1 MGSYS
6 DRGNHTVGVLL
17 VTGGLTVTRF
27 ESAHKYTEWSA
38 DASRIRQSAEDIYER
53 NHSIPNISTEE
64 ENAPYRNIFL
74 PLVSRF
80 KTRWGSNMVP
90 QDIRNSVR
98 SVEVGIGSEVTEWPA
113 WETIG

>member
-1 MGSYS
+1 MA
-6 DRGNHTVGVLL
+6 
-17 VTGGLTVTRF
+17 RF
-27 ESAHKYTEWSA
+27 ESAREYTEWRA
-38 DASRIRQSAEDIYER
+38 DASRIRQSVEDIYER

-90 QDIRNSVR
+90 QDIRSSVR
-98 SVEVGIGSEVTEWPA
+98 SVEEGIGSLVTEGPA